1 MDRYLQHYGIP
12 GMKWGIRRF
21 RNKDGSLTEAG
32 KKRYQDDRPNYRV
45 NKRDIKRNMDHM
57 TDAELQK
64 ALNRIDMQNRVDR
77 MNPNVIEYGYQRTLS
92 AMKEMTQTIGA
103 ITALYFAYK
112 KLRDLGKDDKKDN

>member
-112 KLRDLGKDDKKDN
+112 KLRDLGKDDNK